1 MPLRLSGV
9 WTRGPHTLCSS
20 FESPAWRSCR
30 HKQPNGEPSCAAT
43 RRHSC
48 SHGHE
53 SFTRARDITSCVS
66 PAQSRVR
73 RFHCVMHQ
81 QINHN
86 LAQCQASQLRDVTV
100 TVAILQFSFSVDQ
113 TDASSQ
119 VGGLPC
125 VARLVS
131 VSVLL
136 LCRRFLCGRFCS
148 PLCSDLGDRCLHQSE
163 SSSSE
168 SFIASSFL
176 AAAFSAHCIPLSS
189 KFMRPSRLTEVRLT
203 NHSQAGAARP
213 SPRPEKAGDC
223 T

>member
-100 TVAILQFSFSVDQ
+100 TVAILQFSFLVDQ
-113 TDASSQ
+113 TDASSR
-119 VGGLPC
+119 VGAHRSSGPAPVC
-125 VARLVS
+125 VSTRERERAP
-131 VSVLL
+131 

-163 SSSSE
+163 SSSE
-168 SFIASSFL
+168 SLSRGHLKQF
-176 AAAFSAHCIPLSS
+176 PLCLWNQ
-189 KFMRPSRLTEVRLT
+189 FAL
-203 NHSQAGAARP
+203 
-213 SPRPEKAGDC
+213 
-223 T
+223 